1 MTKHAMHDWRGP
13 DGKPDVHKMVEFIE
27 QQDRSS
33 LLDAVGWA
41 VFFIWLGVA
50 WLLEVSLGWAIV
62 GTGLLLLALQG
73 MKAAFHTHVDA
84 FWIVAAIAFVV
95 GGFWELWEV
104 AIPLAP
110 FALIAIGIG
119 LLVWYCTK
127 TLSHRKRMF

>member
-13 DGKPDVHKMVEFIE
+13 DGKPDVHKMIEFIE
-27 QQDRSS
+27 EQDRSS

-62 GTGLLLLALQG
+62 GTGILLLALQG
-73 MKAAFHTHVDA
+73 TKAALHAHVDA
-84 FWIVAAIAFVV
+84 FWIIVAIAFVV

-110 FALIAIGIG
+110 LALIAIGIG